1 MALASQLAP
10 YTAAGIQPYLAS
22 SALAAASSC
31 DTGTNGTECT
41 AWWTTTTGPVTL
53 GVGQQM
59 SALNVF
65 NANMVKFVQTAVPD
79 TTNSG
84 GTSQGNPDAGSTTSD
99 QMYTYYPLSFTHSCC
114 LHHRTFDS
122 FAFDCCF
129 RCCCSVIFL
138 FGY

>member
-22 SALAAASSC
+22 SALAAASKC

-41 AWWTTTTGPVTL
+41 AWWTTDAGPATL

-65 NANMVKFVQTAVPD
+65 NANMLKFVQTATVD
-79 TTNSG
+79 TGTPGGG
-84 GTSQGNPDAGSTTSD
+84 GTSQGNPDAGTTNSD
-99 QMYTYYPLSFTHSCC
+99 QMYTYLPLLFTY
-114 LHHRTFDS
+114 
-122 FAFDCCF
+122 
-129 RCCCSVIFL
+129 RCH
-138 FGY
+138 